1 MFKLSKK
8 SKPIVN
14 IENVVAS
21 VTLNQRIDLPAIQK
35 TFPEQVD
42 YRPSQF
48 PGLVFRLKK
57 PKTATLIFGSGK
69 MVSTGAKSE
78 KESIKAVKKVVN
90 MLKDAGFLIKNEP
103 QIEIQNIVASVDLKG
118 KVDLEKS
125 AELLEYT
132 LYEPE
137 Q

>member
-1 MFKLSKK
+1 MFKLTRKT
-8 SKPIVN
+8 KPIIN

-21 VTLNQRIDLPAIQK
+21 VTLNQRIDLPAVQK
-35 TFPEQVD
+35 TFPDQVD

-78 KESIKAVKKVVN
+78 KESIKAVKKVVS

>member
-1 MFKLSKK
+1 MFKLSRKT
-8 SKPIVN
+8 KPIIN

-35 TFPEQVD
+35 TFPDQVD

-78 KESIKAVKKVVN
+78 KESIKAAKKVVN
-90 MLKDAGFLIKNEP
+90 MLRDAGFLIKNEP

>member
-1 MFKLSKK
+1 MFKLSRKT
-8 SKPIVN
+8 KPIIN

-35 TFPEQVD
+35 TFPDQVD

-78 KESIKAVKKVVN
+78 KESIKAAKKVVN
-90 MLKDAGFLIKNEP
+90 MLRDAGFLIKSEP